1 MIKAK
6 EAKLLARRSQRE
18 GRRQEVEM
26 RTRAATQIQATF
38 RGQYAR
44 RHVAMYKEHRRQY
57 SAYRIQH
64 GYRMHLER
72 KPAVEEAE
80 RRRKQRRDARAARAM
95 QRAGRNY
102 VGRKQAA
109 PLIERRRKEL
119 AEEHA
124 RLQEQLDNEA
134 AAHIQVC
141 RVIWCFLLCGQGG
154 HAVCVRCQALYR
166 GQKGRER
173 AREIAIQHKKDEVL
187 RAQQERLQAKV
198 EDELRRAGAG
208 ARSVA
213 PDADDALRG
222 RSRSCLCPV

>member
-1 MIKAK
+1 
-6 EAKLLARRSQRE
+6 
-18 GRRQEVEM
+18 M

-141 RVIWCFLLCGQGG
+141 RVIWCVVLCGQGG

-213 PDADDALRG
+213 PDADGALRG

>member
-1 MIKAK
+1 
-6 EAKLLARRSQRE
+6 
-18 GRRQEVEM
+18 M

-134 AAHIQVC
+134 AAHIQ
-141 RVIWCFLLCGQGG
+141 
-154 HAVCVRCQALYR
+154 ALYR

-208 ARSVA
+208 AR
-213 PDADDALRG
+213 PLRSPEIG
-222 RSRSCLCPV
+222 KPFGLTGVPRSPSPGGTRPQGSSRPSSRSTK